1 MQVRCPWCQT
11 VVRVPDDGGV
21 ASATCPACGKPFARP
36 APAPLTPPEAQP
48 PAWINPPKPNTFAKG
63 QFIVSLLLLAGGA
76 VAAIVGIGSGSFE
89 AVSWGIFIA
98 IGGLVVA
105 ILSR

>member
-11 VVRVPDDGGV
+11 VVRTPANGGV
-21 ASATCPACGKPFARP
+21 SSATCPACGKPFSLP
-36 APAPLTPPEAQP
+36 APAPPTPPEVPP

-76 VAAIVGIGSGSFE
+76 VATAVGIGSGSFE
-89 AVSWGIFIA
+89 TVGWGIFIA
-98 IGGLVVA
+98 IGGFVCA
-105 ILSR
+105 ILSL